1 MSFSPTRGGGARR
14 PFTHGEELASAPS
27 LLPPPLSLSP
37 FSLFLSPFS
46 SSAGGGGCSRAVA
59 ATANGR
65 ADAASR
71 RSGDEAPSGR
81 SYGSSSS
88 RRRDGSRHAHAH
100 RDAFAAAA
108 AYLDYIVDN
117 ADEFGGTRWAIT
129 KFSWDVK
136 YAGVQILAARIS
148 RDSNKHLA
156 LT

>member
-1 MSFSPTRGGGARR
+1 
-14 PFTHGEELASAPS
+14 L
-27 LLPPPLSLSP
+27 
-37 FSLFLSPFS
+37 
-46 SSAGGGGCSRAVA
+46 RAVA
-59 ATANGR
+59 ATASGR
-65 ADAASR
+65 AGAASR
-71 RSGDEAPSGR
+71 RSGDEAPSRR

-88 RRRDGSRHAHAH
+88 RRRDGSRRAHAR

-117 ADEFGGTRWAIT
+117 ADEFGGTCWAIT

-136 YAGVQILAARIS
+136 YAGVQILAARIR

>member
-1 MSFSPTRGGGARR
+1 MSFSP
-14 PFTHGEELASAPS
+14 LS
-27 LLPPPLSLSP
+27 PLSH
-37 FSLFLSPFS
+37 LFLSS
-46 SSAGGGGCSRAVA
+46 HLQSLERGAAATAHREGGGGGCSRAVA

-136 YAGVQILAARIS
+136 YAGVQILAARIR

>member
-1 MSFSPTRGGGARR
+1 MAVLTRSSFHVSSTCRLRGIRVK
-14 PFTHGEELASAPS
+14 TKIC
-27 LLPPPLSLSP
+27 
-37 FSLFLSPFS
+37 
-46 SSAGGGGCSRAVA
+46 GGGCSRAVA

-71 RSGDEAPSGR
+71 RSGHEAPSGR

-136 YAGVQILAARIS
+136 YAGVQILAARIR